1 MRTSTILIVDDYE
14 RFRQVMRSILE
25 QRGNL
30 EVIGE
35 ASDGLEAVQKAK
47 ELQPEL
53 ILLDVALPKSSGIQA
68 AKRLRDL
75 VPRAK
80 ILFVSIENSSDI
92 VREALN
98 AGGVGYIH
106 KLHIASD
113 LLPGTEAVLRGERFV
128 SSSLAP
134 FVLNESHD
142 EHHRTRDAALSPH
155 ASFIHEVAFY
165 ADDAAFSRGFTEFI
179 ERNLSSGNVVIMAVT
194 ESHRTSI
201 VRNLQRDGVDIG
213 ACSQRGSYVLLDAG
227 DTLSKFM
234 INDWPDS
241 ARLARVLKELIER
254 APKSLQEKQSRVAVC
269 GELAPTLL
277 VEGKTWAAIEVEHL
291 WDEITRTLGI
301 DTLCGYLSSS
311 FHGSTEAQAFESI
324 CAEHTAS
331 SFR

>member
-1 MRTSTILIVDDYE
+1 MLVVDDYKP
-14 RFRQVMRSILE
+14 FRRVVRSIL
-25 QRGNL
+25 QLRNDL
-30 EVIGE
+30 EIVDE

-47 ELQPEL
+47 AQRPDLVV
-53 ILLDVALPKSSGIQA
+53 LDIALPTLNGIQV

-80 ILFVSIENSSDI
+80 ILFVSIESSSDI
-92 VREALN
+92 VREAFN
-98 AGGVGYIH
+98 AGGIGYIH
-106 KLHIASD
+106 KLHIARD
-113 LLPGTEAVLRGERFV
+113 LLPGVEVVLRGEQFV

-134 FVLNESHD
+134 FVVRESHD
-142 EHHRTRDAALSPH
+142 EHHRTHDAALSPH
-155 ASFIHEVAFY
+155 ASFTHEVAFY
-165 ADDAAFSRGFTEFI
+165 ADDAAFSHGFTEFI
-179 ERNLSSGNVVIMAVT
+179 ERNLNSGNAVVMAVT

-201 VRNLQRDGVDIG
+201 IRNLHRDGVDI
-213 ACSQRGSYVLLDAG
+213 ACSQRGSYVLLDAQ

-241 ARLARVLKELIER
+241 ARLARVLRELIER
-254 APKSLQEKQSRVAVC
+254 IPKSQEEKQSRVAVC

-277 VEGKTWAAIEVEHL
+277 VEGKTRAAIEVEHL

-311 FHGSTEAQAFESI
+311 FHGNTEAQAFESI

-331 SFR
+331 SFG